1 MLLWAQTLG
10 GYADAHEA
18 TCEAIDRYGVD
29 LRVQTPRGQA
39 PVRVGFPEPARG
51 PGDLRGATVA
61 LAKAARAWTLGGPS
75 PRQAD

>member
-1 MLLWAQTLG
+1 VLLWAQTLG
-10 GYADAHEA
+10 GYADAFEA

-39 PVRVGFPEPARG
+39 PVRVGFAEPAQS

-61 LAKAARAWTLGGPS
+61 LAHAARGWS
-75 PRQAD
+75 PTT